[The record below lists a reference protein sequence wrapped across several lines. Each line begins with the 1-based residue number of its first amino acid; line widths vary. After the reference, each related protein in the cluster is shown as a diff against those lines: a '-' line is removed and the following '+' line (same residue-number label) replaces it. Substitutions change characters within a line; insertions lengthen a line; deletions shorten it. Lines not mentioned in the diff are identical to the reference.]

1 MLKREKTIKSHYLL
15 TFYQNYYNMKKL
27 FMIAVMG
34 LMAFSA
40 SAQNAMDDKG
50 KTSGQPSDGI
60 AQVQL
65 ANQLAQYGYDNSS
78 ASALIEAAAILVEV
92 GGQDLQAE
100 YTRGEGADVAGE
112 RVAVT
117 PTQLIADAKRF
128 AEGDKTLLAMADKVK
143 LNGTS
148 RGAVGGPKRSSTYV
162 LANSTDVFTI
172 RFRGDQLAEVFVS
185 GDGDTDLDLYVYDE
199 NNNLIE
205 SDVDY
210 TDQCYVSWTPAWTG
224 PFKVKVVNRGRVRN
238 YYTIWTN

>member
-1 MLKREKTIKSHYLL
+1 
-15 TFYQNYYNMKKL
+15 MKKF
-27 FMIAVMG
+27 FMIAAMG
-34 LMAFSA
+34 LMALGA
-40 SAQNAMDDKG
+40 SAQNAMDDNG
-50 KTSGQPSDGI
+50 KSTTQPSDGI

-92 GGQDLQAE
+92 GGQDLEAE
-100 YTRGEGADVAGE
+100 YQRGEGADIKGE
-112 RVAVT
+112 RTAVT

-148 RGAVGGPKRSSTYV
+148 RGPVGPGAKRSSTYV

-172 RFRGDQLAEVFVS
+172 RFPGDKVAVVFVC

-199 NNNLIE
+199 NNNLIV
-205 SDVDY
+205 SDIDD
-210 TDQCYVSWTPAWTG
+210 TDECYVTWTPAWTG
-224 PFKVKVVNRGRVRN
+224 PFKVKVVNRGNVSN

>member
-1 MLKREKTIKSHYLL
+1 MRKMFI
-15 TFYQNYYNMKKL
+15 
-27 FMIAVMG
+27 IAAMG
-34 LMAFSA
+34 MMTLGA
-40 SAQNAMDDKG
+40 SAQNVMDDNG
-50 KTSGQPSDGI
+50 KSTNQPSDGI

-100 YTRGEGADVAGE
+100 YQRGEGADIKGE
-112 RVAVT
+112 RTAVT
-117 PTQLIADAKRF
+117 PAQLIADAKRY

-148 RGAVGGPKRSSTYV
+148 RGPVGPGARRSSTYV

-172 RFRGDQLAEVFVS
+172 RFPGDKLAEVFVS

-224 PFKVKVVNRGRVRN
+224 PFKVKVVNRGSVRN

>member
-1 MLKREKTIKSHYLL
+1 
-15 TFYQNYYNMKKL
+15 MKKY
-27 FMIAVMG
+27 FMIAAMG
-34 LMAFSA
+34 LMALGA
-40 SAQNAMDDKG
+40 SAQNAMDDNG
-50 KTSGQPSDGI
+50 KSTTQPSDGI

-100 YTRGEGADVAGE
+100 YQRGEGADITGE
-112 RVAVT
+112 RTAVT
-117 PTQLIADAKRF
+117 PAQLIADAKRF

-148 RGAVGGPKRSSTYV
+148 RGAVGGPKRSSTSV

-172 RFRGDQLAEVFVS
+172 RFRGDQLAEIFVS

>member
-1 MLKREKTIKSHYLL
+1 MRKMFI
-15 TFYQNYYNMKKL
+15 
-27 FMIAVMG
+27 IAAMG
-34 LMAFSA
+34 MMTLGA
-40 SAQNAMDDKG
+40 SAQNVMDDNG
-50 KTSGQPSDGI
+50 KSTNQPSDGI

-100 YTRGEGADVAGE
+100 YQRGEGADIKGE
-112 RVAVT
+112 RTAVT
-117 PTQLIADAKRF
+117 PAQLIADAKRY

-148 RGAVGGPKRSSTYV
+148 RGPVGPGARRSSTYV

-172 RFRGDQLAEVFVS
+172 RFPGDKLAEVFVS

-224 PFKVKVVNRGRVRN
+224 PFKVKVVNRGNVRN
-238 YYTIWTN
+238 YYSIWTN